1 METMSLLREGYG
13 DVNRAFLQGFMSRRT
28 MKIDDIKIL
37 LAEIL
42 SADGKHVLSLYSHQT
57 DLSIGIK
64 MPSMKSAL
72 RT

>member
-1 METMSLLREGYG
+1 MSLLREGYG

-28 MKIDDIKIL
+28 MKIDDIKAL

-42 SADGKHVLSLYSHQT
+42 SADGKHALSLHLYQT
-57 DLSIGIK
+57 DLFIGIK
-64 MPSMKSAL
+64 MPSTKLAL